1 MGVMK
6 SAGGYRGTLDRLWPF
21 ATLTLLFI
29 VLSIASPHFLT
40 ARNLGS
46 VARQTAVIN
55 IIALG
60 MTLVIVSGGI
70 DLSVGALLGFCSILG
85 ANALAQ
91 GWGMAASIAVFAGCG
106 LLVGAVNGVLIIGLG
121 ITPFIVTLGMMGVI
135 RGLTLVI
142 SRGLPVVNLPRAFE
156 SVGEGSLGPLPV
168 PLLILAGSAI
178 VMHLML
184 QRTKLGRYAYA
195 MGSNRE
201 AARYAG
207 VPLNACTVGI
217 YAILGM
223 LTGLASTIETSR
235 LMTGQPTAG
244 EGYELRAIAA
254 VVIGGGSLNGG
265 EGSVAGT
272 LVGAFIM
279 GLLANGANLLGVSS
293 FWQQVLIGTVIIAA
307 VGLDGWRKRRS

>member
-1 MGVMK
+1 LGLMK
-6 SAGGYRGTLDRLWPF
+6 RRSLKRLWPF
-21 ATLTLLFI
+21 ATLVVLF
-29 VLSIASPHFLT
+29 VALSIASPHFLT

-70 DLSVGALLGFCSILG
+70 DLSVGALLGFCSIVG
-85 ANALAQ
+85 SNVLA
-91 GWGMAASIAVFAGCG
+91 GGTGITASIGAAAATGLAWGAVTG
-106 LLVGAVNGVLIIGLG
+106 LLIVFLG

-142 SRGLPVVNLPRAFE
+142 SRGLPVSGLPQDFDRL
-156 SVGEGSLGPLPV
+156 GEGNVGPFPI
-168 PLLILAGSAI
+168 PLLILAALAVI
-178 VMHLML
+178 VHLVL

-207 VPLNACTVGI
+207 VPIGACTVGI

-223 LTGLASTIETSR
+223 LTGLASMIESSR

-265 EGSVAGT
+265 EGTVSGT
-272 LVGAFIM
+272 LIGAFIT

-293 FWQQVLIGTVIIAA
+293 FWQQVLIGAVIIVA
-307 VGLDGWRKRRS
+307 VGIDGWRKKRV

>member
-1 MGVMK
+1 LGFMK
-6 SAGGYRGTLDRLWPF
+6 KIERFWPY
-21 ATLTLLFI
+21 ATLVSLFI
-29 VLSIASPHFLT
+29 ALSIASPHFLT
-40 ARNLGS
+40 ARNLSS

-70 DLSVGALLGFCSILG
+70 DLSVGALLGFCSI
-85 ANALAQ
+85 
-91 GWGMAASIAVFAGCG
+91 
-106 LLVGAVNGVLIIGLG
+106 VGAEVLVRGAGITVSVGAAMASGLVWGAIIGATIVWLG

-135 RGLTLVI
+135 RGVTLVR
-142 SRGLPVVNLPRAFE
+142 SNGLPVSNLPPEFDRI
-156 SVGEGSLGPLPV
+156 GEGNVGPFPV
-168 PLLILAGSAI
+168 PLLLLTVFAIL
-178 VMHLML
+178 MHFLL
-184 QRTKLGRYAYA
+184 ERTKLGRYAYA

-207 VPLNACTVGI
+207 VPLGLCTVAI

-223 LTGLASTIETSR
+223 LTGLASMVETSR

-265 EGSVAGT
+265 EGTVSGT
-272 LVGAFIM
+272 LVGAFVM

-293 FWQQVLIGTVIIAA
+293 FWQQVIIGAVIIAA
-307 VGLDGWRKRRS
+307 VGLDGWRKKNS

>member
-1 MGVMK
+1 MGFMK
-6 SAGGYRGTLDRLWPF
+6 RFERLWPY
-21 ATLTLLFI
+21 ATLVFLFI
-29 VLSIASPHFLT
+29 ALSISSPHFLT
-40 ARNLGS
+40 ARNLSS

-70 DLSVGALLGFCSILG
+70 DLSVGALLGFCSIVG
-85 ANALAQ
+85 ANVLAK
-91 GWGMAASIAVFAGCG
+91 GGGITMSMGAAMGSG
-106 LLVGAVNGVLIIGLG
+106 LLWGAVIGSAIVLFG

-135 RGLTLVI
+135 RGVTLVI
-142 SRGLPVVNLPRAFE
+142 SNGLPVSNLPPEFDRI
-156 SVGEGSLGPLPV
+156 GEGNIGPFPV
-168 PLLILAGSAI
+168 PLAMLTLGAI
-178 VMHLML
+178 AMHFLL
-184 QRTKLGRYAYA
+184 ERTKLGRYAYA

-207 VPLNACTVGI
+207 VPLGICTVAI

-223 LTGLASTIETSR
+223 LTGLASMVETSR

-265 EGSVAGT
+265 EGTVSGT
-272 LVGAFIM
+272 LVGAFVM

-293 FWQQVLIGTVIIAA
+293 FWQQVIIGAVIIAA
-307 VGLDGWRKRRS
+307 VGLDGWRKKNS

>member
-1 MGVMK
+1 M
-6 SAGGYRGTLDRLWPF
+6 RGKLNRLWPY
-21 ATLTLLFI
+21 ATLAALFI
-29 VLSIASPHFLT
+29 TLSIASPHFLT
-40 ARNLGS
+40 ARNLSS

-60 MTLVIVSGGI
+60 MTLVIISGGI
-70 DLSVGALLGFCSILG
+70 DLSVGALVGFCSILG
-85 ANALAQ
+85 ASALVK
-91 GWGMAASIAVFAGCG
+91 GFGTPMSMAAAAGCG
-106 LLVGAVNGVLIIGLG
+106 LLWGGLSGLLIVVLG
-121 ITPFIVTLGMMGVI
+121 ISPFIVTLGMMGVV
-135 RGLTLVI
+135 RGLTLVV
-142 SRGLPVVNLPRAFE
+142 SRGLPVTGVPQGFE
-156 SVGEGSLGPLPV
+156 RIGEGNIGPFPV
-168 PLLILAGSAI
+168 PLVMLAVVA
-178 VMHLML
+178 VMMHLL
-184 QRTKLGRYAYA
+184 LTRTKLGRYAYA

-207 VPLNACTVGI
+207 VPLNACTVAI

-223 LTGLASTIETSR
+223 LTGLASMIETSR

-244 EGYELRAIAA
+244 DGYELRAIAA

-265 EGSVAGT
+265 EGTVAGT

-293 FWQQVLIGTVIIAA
+293 FWQQVLIGAVIIVA

>member
-1 MGVMK
+1 MK
-6 SAGGYRGTLDRLWPF
+6 SRTLDRLWPY
-21 ATLTLLFI
+21 ATLALLFI
-29 VLSIASPHFLT
+29 TLSLASPHFLT

-70 DLSVGALLGFCSILG
+70 DLSVGALLGFCCILG
-85 ANALAQ
+85 ADVLAR
-91 GWGMAASIAVFAGCG
+91 GMGIPLSLAAAAGCG
-106 LLVGAVNGVLIIGLG
+106 LLWGAASGLLIVVLG

-142 SRGLPVVNLPRAFE
+142 SRGLPVVNLPKSFA
-156 SVGEGSLGPLPV
+156 SVGEGSVGPLPV
-168 PLLILAGSAI
+168 PLLILAGAAI
-178 VMHLML
+178 LMHLL
-184 QRTKLGRYAYA
+184 LERTKLGRYAYA

-207 VPLNACTVGI
+207 VPLNACTLGI

-223 LTGLASTIETSR
+223 LTGVASMIETSR

-254 VVIGGGSLNGG
+254 VVIGGGSLSGG
-265 EGSVAGT
+265 EGTVAGT

-293 FWQQVLIGTVIIAA
+293 FWQQVLIGAVIIAA